1 MKALRWF
8 LIGTLLA
15 VAFAGCYTRLV
26 HPPVT
31 DESGTYYHPR
41 KNCSD
46 CHSSADYY
54 YYHFPYG
61 SYYGWGGRY
70 WSSYYWDPWWYH
82 DYWNWEGD
90 GSEPAGTT
98 RYWDNRGRS
107 GDVPMLVPPASGTKT
122 KDSQAPPA
130 ANGSQVGES
139 KDKNQNDS
147 GSRYYE
153 RDRQGR
159 EPEKKPPEPKKEPN
173 QTEQKKDTKEKN

>member
-1 MKALRWF
+1 MKAIRWL

-15 VAFAGCYTRLV
+15 VAFAGCYTKLV

-31 DESGTYYHPR
+31 DMSGTYYHPR

-82 DYWNWEGD
+82 DYWNWEDD

-107 GDVPMLVPPASGTKT
+107 GDVPILVPPASGTKT

-130 ANGSQVGES
+130 NGGQVGES
-139 KDKNQNDS
+139 KNKSQDDS
-147 GSRYYE
+147 GSRYFD
-153 RDRQGR
+153 RNRQGR

-173 QTEQKKDTKEKN
+173 KTEQKKDTKEKN